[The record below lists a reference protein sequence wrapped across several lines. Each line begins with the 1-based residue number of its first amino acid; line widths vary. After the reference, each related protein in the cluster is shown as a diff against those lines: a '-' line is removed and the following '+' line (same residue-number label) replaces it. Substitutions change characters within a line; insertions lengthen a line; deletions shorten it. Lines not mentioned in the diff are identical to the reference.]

1 MASRKNNHTQVHDK
15 IGRNEPCPCG
25 SGKKFKKCCLGRSNP
40 ALDKTNLT
48 NNTQLQSTKEHLDK
62 RVHEII
68 EDLNNTHSQVLSQM
82 SRDEFFE
89 IVNSVYADKRYEK
102 YDFTETEMEE
112 MVEKYGMPPHD
123 EDEESINKTWEFSF
137 KAAKEKYIEKEIVQA
152 VMDHYLH
159 MIDCYDQGEFK
170 ESWVLARCGE
180 ELIEYLETQGELPL
194 FLFKKVL
201 DGLNLHEATIMKKGE
216 KIIDTMNIDLTSLKE
231 KDGNIADFI
240 SDLSLTSEQ
249 EKKAEEYFERNPDV
263 LREQEEMIDES
274 IKHVVNMIFAG
285 ELRGLLLEQ
294 EDIEPVRDHILKLF
308 VEQLPEEVI
317 TTMPQDQIK
326 DITSKI
332 LMEVA
337 AEWMPQLLDDS
348 RWVSIVEVIKNE
360 IEATGGEKQVDK
372 KRSLLTALFLLE
384 SSDESWAKDYIGNA
398 IILSSLKHQTNEDV
412 LRS

>member
-1 MASRKNNHTQVHDK
+1 MTSRKNNYTQVHDR

-25 SGKKFKKCCLGRSNP
+25 SGKKFKKCCLGKSNP

-48 NNTQLQSTKEHLDK
+48 NNTQLQSTKEQLDK

-68 EDLNNTHSQVLSQM
+68 EDLNNTHSQALSQM
-82 SRDEFFE
+82 SRDDFFE
-89 IVNSVYADKRYEK
+89 IVDSVYADKRYEK
-102 YDFTETEMEE
+102 YNFTETEMEE
-112 MVEKYGMPPHD
+112 MVEKYGLPPHD

-137 KAAKEKYIEKEIVQA
+137 KAAKEKYTEKDIVQA

-159 MIDCYDQGEFK
+159 LIDCYDQRDYK

-201 DGLNLHEATIMKKGE
+201 GGLNLHETTIMKKE
-216 KIIDTMNIDLTSLKE
+216 KQIIGTMNIDLTPLKG
-231 KDGNIADFI
+231 KD
-240 SDLSLTSEQ
+240 SDLAAFIGNLTLTVEQ
-249 EKKAEEYFERNPDV
+249 EKKAEEFFKRNPDV